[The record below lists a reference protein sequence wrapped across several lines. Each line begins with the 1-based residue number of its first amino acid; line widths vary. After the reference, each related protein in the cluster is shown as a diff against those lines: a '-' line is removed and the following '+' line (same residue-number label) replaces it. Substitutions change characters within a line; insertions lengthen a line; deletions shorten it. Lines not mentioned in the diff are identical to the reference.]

1 MAKKEQRTY
10 IEQNKSFSTKNI
22 IEFIGF
28 IISKIDMDG
37 KAVNVCYN
45 LELVQVIHIIVTR
58 GFALWPIFGALFQ
71 YKKKF
76 IQTDCDTQNI
86 IFAHYFPFDCLMLMS
101 MRHRICVLLFLFYLF
116 FSKVPLIHAGTD
128 FHQ

>member
-1 MAKKEQRTY
+1 MKTSNAAVQVYSIEMSARKKRRTN

-37 KAVNVCYN
+37 KAVNVCCN
-45 LELVQVIHIIVTR
+45 LELVQVTHNIVTR
-58 GFALWPIFGALFQ
+58 GFALWPIFGANFQ

-76 IQTDCDTQNI
+76 IQTDCDRRNI
-86 IFAHYFPFDCLMLMS
+86 IFAHSF
-101 MRHRICVLLFLFYLF
+101 LLF
-116 FSKVPLIHAGTD
+116 SI
-128 FHQ
+128 